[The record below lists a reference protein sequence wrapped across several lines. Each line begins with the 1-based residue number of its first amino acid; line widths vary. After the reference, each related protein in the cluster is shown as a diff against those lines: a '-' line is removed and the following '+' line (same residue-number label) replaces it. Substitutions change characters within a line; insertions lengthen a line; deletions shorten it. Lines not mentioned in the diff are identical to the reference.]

1 MFILRTL
8 SVLALGSF
16 ALAGDPPKP
25 VEKKPDASQLAKDLG
40 SPVFAERDRASRELW
55 KLGIAARPAI
65 EKAANSDDPEVAQRA
80 NDILEKFVWGIFP
93 DTPAGVLK
101 QIKEFRSNDLER
113 QTVAVSAL
121 IGIEVRG
128 VETLA
133 LVLARDLEPE
143 RRTELYRHLLSE
155 SRDAVPI
162 LMFREAWTRA
172 EAILELEIHA
182 VQRIGNPADTA
193 FAEGH
198 AQMRITLKHPRAHH
212 AGDNMNQAHLKG

>member
-80 NDILEKFVWGIFP
+80 NDILEKFDWGIFP

-133 LVLARDLEPE
+133 LVLARHLGGVLGPRDRKIEADL
-143 RRTELYRHLLSE
+143 LVDYGLHLIQL
-155 SRDAVPI
+155 
-162 LMFREAWTRA
+162 F
-172 EAILELEIHA
+172 
-182 VQRIGNPADTA
+182 
-193 FAEGH
+193 
-198 AQMRITLKHPRAHH
+198 
-212 AGDNMNQAHLKG
+212 AGDLVGVREIKAQAFLGDVGAALHNVRA